1 MPNFDYTSRDY
12 NSIRSSL
19 IARATQSIPEWS
31 STDPS
36 DFMNTLV
43 DLWAYSADVMH
54 YYIDRASTEAFLGTA
69 TQRESVMAL
78 ANLYGYTPN
87 YMRSAT
93 ATLSVTNTG
102 ASTVSLPAYTSFT
115 TAGGVQF
122 VTESAYSISA
132 NSTSSIAV
140 RQGTLVSNEA
150 VTSTADATRTTSN
163 GTSNQR
169 FNIYRQNVDPTSVR
183 VFVTEGTFGSAVEWT
198 RVTNLVQYGP
208 NDTVFTMAVT
218 SSGTAQ
224 IVFGNGVSGKI
235 PQVNAGITTTYL
247 QTQGSGGNVAAG
259 SITSLMSSL
268 YPTLTTITN
277 PVAAGGGVDYET
289 IDSIKRAI
297 PSVARTRNGAVSL
310 SDFADLALLTAGVSK
325 AVASYGG
332 SASAGAS
339 VTVTVVGPQD
349 SYLTTAASVISVE
362 TALKDRVTRDLTNQA
377 MLGVALVNVPS
388 TVTLTKIY
396 IYLDLYVKSNYVQVN
411 VRDAVF
417 AAIQN
422 LFTFDNVSFGQVLTI
437 GEVYRIA
444 MAVPGVDY
452 LVIKGFTTDSTSSGF
467 TTIDTSGKI
476 TIASNRLP
484 QLGLTAAADVVKNI
498 YGGVSAV

>member
-1 MPNFDYTSRDY
+1 MSNFDYTSRDY
-12 NSIRSSL
+12 NAIRSSL
-19 IARATQSIPEWS
+19 VARASQSIPEWS

-36 DFMNTLV
+36 DFLNALI

-87 YMRSAT
+87 YMRSST

-102 ASTVSLPAYTSFT
+102 ASTVSLPAYTAFT

-122 VTESAYSISA
+122 ITESPYSIAA
-132 NSTSSIAV
+132 NTTSNIAV
-140 RQGTLVSNEA
+140 RQGTLVTNEA

-169 FNIYRQNVDPTSVR
+169 FNIYRQSVDPTSVR

-208 NDTVFTMAVT
+208 NDTVFTVSVT
-218 SSGTAQ
+218 STGTTQ

-235 PQVNAGITTTYL
+235 PQVNAGITASYL
-247 QTQGSGGNVAAG
+247 QTLGSGGNVAAG
-259 SITSLMSSL
+259 TITSISSSL

-277 PVAAGGGVDYET
+277 PVASGGGVDYET
-289 IDSIKRAI
+289 IDSIKKAI

-339 VTVTVVGPQD
+339 VTVTVIGPQD
-349 SYLTTAASVISVE
+349 DYLSSAASVISVE
-362 TALKDRVTRDLTNQA
+362 TALRDRVARDLQSQA

-388 TVTLTKIY
+388 TVTITNIY
-396 IYLDLYVKSNYVQVN
+396 IYLNLYVKSNYVQVN

-417 AAIQN
+417 SAIQN
-422 LFTFDNVSFGQVLTI
+422 LFTFDNVSFGQTITI
-437 GEVYRIA
+437 GEIYRAAIDVA
-444 MAVPGVDY
+444 GVDY
-452 LVIKGFTTDSTSSGF
+452 LVITGFTTTSGGFNTIDSSGR
-467 TTIDTSGKI
+467 IVVSAD
-476 TIASNRLP
+476 RLP
-484 QLGLTAAADVVKNI
+484 RLGLTSASDVVKNI